1 MDKKITLYDYL
12 LWTADGDEN
21 EIDSYY
27 VADQIGLW
35 QIGIEDDKHEIEAFY
50 NKYKNCEL
58 KNFTET
64 YNNPDGT
71 YHGLG
76 HFDTVITFSIDG
88 MNFEIEDVNGSYL
101 HDLADSKQEETLMS
115 DSKQEETLLSDK
127 KMVEWA
133 GKLKEQYNSAE
144 SNSDLVDCADE
155 MADFIDAFLKVYNK
169 K

>member
-35 QIGIEDDKHEIEAFY
+35 QIGIEDDKYEIEAFY
-50 NKYKNCEL
+50 NKYKDSEL

-64 YNNPDGT
+64 YNSPDGT
-71 YHGLG
+71 YRGLG
-76 HFDTVITFSIDG
+76 YYETVITFSIDG

-101 HDLADSKQEETLMS
+101 HDLAESKQKEA
-115 DSKQEETLLSDK
+115 LLSNK
-127 KMVEWA
+127 NMVEWA
-133 GKLKEQYNSAE
+133 GKLKELYNSAE
-144 SNSDLVDCADE
+144 SDSDLVDCTDA
-155 MADFIDAFLKVYNK
+155 MADFIDEFLKVYAEK
-169 K
+169 

>member
-101 HDLADSKQEETLMS
+101 HDLDESKQE
-115 DSKQEETLLSDK
+115 DTLLSNK

-133 GKLKEQYNSAE
+133 GKLKEVYNSVE
-144 SNSDLVDCADE
+144 SNSDLADCADA
-155 MADFIDAFLKVYNK
+155 MADFIDEFLKVYTEK
-169 K
+169 